1 MRRMKII
8 ICTMAIAMI
17 LCSGI
22 ASGENKVR
30 ILVVGNGTPISM
42 NFKGLLNAES
52 NEADLHTLEFD
63 SPKNAEKAMTKLK
76 NSANVESAEY
86 DDIVETERIMAE
98 GGRTEAGNSEHLSW
112 GVERMGFDEYIDSI
126 KEEDVPEDVTIAV
139 VDSGVEKSHDLLRK
153 KLTGGYDFIEEDGNP
168 NDESGHGTAVAG
180 IIADCISGTG
190 HVKIM
195 PIKVMNQK
203 GEGYVSIVG
212 KGMLYAS
219 ENGADIINASFGGDH
234 SPYLDRVVERCENN
248 GTKVVTA
255 SGNEG
260 MFINGRTSCPA
271 HIPSVIT
278 VGAVDSSLK
287 LEKYSNYG
295 QNLDVVA
302 PGGNIRC
309 AALHNSISEE
319 SGTSIATPH
328 VSAALALM
336 ELHYGML
343 NGTQVDSVIARSCRN
358 LGDRYYYGNGIM
370 DLRNLIGS
378 IEKQKIRTAKSVYTY
393 SGKQVSPQVQVM
405 RNNQA
410 LFNRRDYTVSYSKNV
425 VVGRGTYTVK
435 GAGTYSGQIT
445 GHFNIVPKGT
455 SIRKLKSGKKSMMV
469 SWEKY
474 RTQTSGY
481 QIQYG
486 RKASMK
492 KSKIT
497 TIAGNNH
504 TSKKIKNLKKKTRYY
519 VRIRTYKT
527 VGKQRYYSSW
537 SSVKT
542 KKTS

>member
-1 MRRMKII
+1 MRRIKII
-8 ICTMAIAMI
+8 VCTMAIAMI

-42 NFKGLLNAES
+42 NFEGLLNAES
-52 NEADLHTLEFD
+52 NEADLYTLEFE

-76 NSANVESAEY
+76 NSPNVESAEY
-86 DDIVETERIMAE
+86 DDIVETESITAE
-98 GGRTEAGNSEHLSW
+98 GGRTEAGNREHLSW
-112 GVERMGFDEYIDSI
+112 GVERMGFDEYTHSVNATDTTKDIL
-126 KEEDVPEDVTIAV
+126 VAV

-153 KLTGGYDFIEEDGNP
+153 KLTGGYDFIEEDENP

-180 IIADCISGTG
+180 IIADCTSETG

-195 PIKVMNQK
+195 PIKVMDQK
-203 GEGYVSIVG
+203 GEGYVSVVG

-219 ENGADIINASFGGDH
+219 EKGADIINASFGGDH

-260 MFINGRTSCPA
+260 MFINGRTTCPA
-271 HIPSVIT
+271 HMPSVIT

-319 SGTSIATPH
+319 SGTSMATPH
-328 VSAALALM
+328 VSAALALV
-336 ELHYGML
+336 ELHYGEL
-343 NGTQVDSVIARSCRN
+343 NGTQTDSVIARSCRN
-358 LGDRYYYGNGIM
+358 LGDQYYYGNGII
-370 DLRNLIGS
+370 DLRNLTGN
-378 IEKQKIRTAKSVYTY
+378 IEKYRSRISKTTYIY
-393 SGKQVSPQVQVM
+393 SGKPVAPRVQVM

-425 VVGRGTYTVK
+425 AVGRATYTVK
-435 GAGTYSGQIT
+435 GTGTYSGQFT

-455 SIRKLKSGKKSMMV
+455 SVRKLKSGKKCMTV
-469 SWEKY
+469 SWKKY
-474 RTQTSGY
+474 RAQTSGY

-486 RKASMK
+486 HKASMK
-492 KSKIT
+492 KSTIT

-527 VGKQRYYSSW
+527 VGKQRYYSNW

-542 KKTS
+542 KKIS